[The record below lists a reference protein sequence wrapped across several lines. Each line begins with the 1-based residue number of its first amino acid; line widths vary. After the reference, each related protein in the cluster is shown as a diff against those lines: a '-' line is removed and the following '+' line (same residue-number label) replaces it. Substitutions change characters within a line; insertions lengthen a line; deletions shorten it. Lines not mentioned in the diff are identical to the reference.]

1 VLCSVAK
8 PINAHNPKLCIFFT
22 NFCSIFLYAQLFY
35 SSVQRALL
43 YTHHSCYESAD
54 RTMLWLWQRT
64 EAMGGHRAFHHT
76 AHLGNWSVFSQFVS
90 QLLAC
95 VTFFHFVF
103 FGHITATGYCLPI
116 TRVITQ
122 PLASTYPPITRV
134 ITQPLATTYPPLVFL
149 HSHWL
154 LLTHHS
160 CSNTATGYY
169 LPITRVTTQPLAS
182 TYPPLVF

>member
-1 VLCSVAK
+1 MSSQCLSSARARGVSTSPQAK
-8 PINAHNPKLCIFFT
+8 LEWSPRPGQSGGACCAVWPNQSMHTTQNFVFFHQLLSAQYIEY
-22 NFCSIFLYAQLFY
+22 FYRQLFY
-35 SSVQRALL
+35 SSVQRVLL

-54 RTMLWLWQRT
+54 CTMLWLWQST
-64 EAMGGHRAFHHT
+64 EAVGGHRTFHHT

-122 PLASTYPPITRV
+122 PLASTYPS
-134 ITQPLATTYPPLVFL
+134 LVL
-149 HSHWL
+149 
-154 LLTHHS
+154 
-160 CSNTATGYY
+160 
-169 LPITRVTTQPLAS
+169 
-182 TYPPLVF
+182 